1 MNPLGA
7 DQSTRRVPIDMF
19 WRNLVAHHLYRP
31 ARFWFDGA
39 EPMMR
44 HTEHPVVP
52 LDEMHC
58 VRVMLEGGGRSYYNV
73 GAKRKY
79 LFADTVGKDIVMV
92 EAAATCGYQFVR
104 GRTPRRGK
112 RVKER
117 EETKY
122 LEERKEEE
130 EKEREREAE
139 KLKRRKVRGRG
150 RRRSSFGTENVA
162 KEVSM
167 LFVASSS

>member
-1 MNPLGA
+1 M
-7 DQSTRRVPIDMF
+7 
-19 WRNLVAHHLYRP
+19 
-31 ARFWFDGA
+31 
-39 EPMMR
+39 
-44 HTEHPVVP
+44 
-52 LDEMHC
+52 
-58 VRVMLEGGGRSYYNV
+58 
-73 GAKRKY
+73 
-79 LFADTVGKDIVMV
+79 GKDIVMV

-139 KLKRRKVRGRG
+139 KLKRRKVMGRG
-150 RRRSSFGTENVA
+150 SVRRSSFGTENVA